1 MDDTFT
7 MKRKG
12 DPLAFASLPV
22 TSPALAAS
30 VHTKHR
36 APTNEL
42 SVAVISEQYDVT
54 ESPKSPAHLLVS
66 VDEVQPMTGK
76 LSYSRRS

>member
-22 TSPALAAS
+22 TSPALAALNIELLLTSS
-30 VHTKHR
+30 VF
-36 APTNEL
+36 
-42 SVAVISEQYDVT
+42 AVISEHWVSVMSQRGA
-54 ESPKSPAHLLVS
+54 KSPAHLLVS

>member
-22 TSPALAAS
+22 TSPALAARI
-30 VHTKHR
+30 HTKRR
-36 APTNEL
+36 APTDEL
-42 SVAVISEQYDVT
+42 SVRSSLSTLGQCDVT
-54 ESPKSPAHLLVS
+54 E
-66 VDEVQPMTGK
+66 
-76 LSYSRRS
+76 RRQKPRPLACVC

>member
-1 MDDTFT
+1 

-22 TSPALAAS
+22 TSPALAVR
-30 VHTKHR
+30 VHTKRR

-42 SVAVISEQYDVT
+42 SVRSNLSTLGHRVRGGVKMLLAPLCHVT
-54 ESPKSPAHLLVS
+54 E
-66 VDEVQPMTGK
+66 
-76 LSYSRRS
+76 RRQKPRPLACIC